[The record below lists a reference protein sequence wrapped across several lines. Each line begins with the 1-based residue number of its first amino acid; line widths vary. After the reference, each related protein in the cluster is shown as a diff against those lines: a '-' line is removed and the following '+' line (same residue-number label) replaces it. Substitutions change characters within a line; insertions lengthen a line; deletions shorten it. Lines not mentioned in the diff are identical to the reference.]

1 MNKQSIINAVN
12 ALFAEN
18 GKNVISRD
26 AAIRPDLAG
35 VKMFE
40 QPLIGFGSAADA
52 LFSAFKAE
60 GVIGPWFMS
69 PQAWLP
75 DGKTVIS
82 LFFPFTEAVKSSN
95 RDSASVPSALWL
107 HGRIEGQ
114 QYITDFAADISGWF
128 KAHGVQVCVPILD
141 KRFRQITPNSG
152 STEYGIVSKEIFGSN
167 WSERHAAYVCG
178 LGTFGLSK
186 GLITEK
192 GMAGRFLSC
201 IISEEIPPD
210 TRPYTDIYAYC
221 IRCGACIE
229 RCPVNAIS
237 FEQGKVHSI
246 CSAWLNKTAALYK
259 PRYGCGLCQTAVPCE
274 SCNPVERRMKKAASF
289 TE

>member
-1 MNKQSIINAVN
+1 M
-12 ALFAEN
+12 
-18 GKNVISRD
+18 
-26 AAIRPDLAG
+26 
-35 VKMFE
+35 
-40 QPLIGFGSAADA
+40 
-52 LFSAFKAE
+52 
-60 GVIGPWFMS
+60 
-69 PQAWLP
+69 
-75 DGKTVIS
+75 
-82 LFFPFTEAVKSSN
+82 
-95 RDSASVPSALWL
+95 
-107 HGRIEGQ
+107 
-114 QYITDFAADISGWF
+114 
-128 KAHGVQVCVPILD
+128 
-141 KRFRQITPNSG
+141 
-152 STEYGIVSKEIFGSN
+152 
-167 WSERHAAYVCG
+167 
-178 LGTFGLSK
+178 
-186 GLITEK
+186 ITEK